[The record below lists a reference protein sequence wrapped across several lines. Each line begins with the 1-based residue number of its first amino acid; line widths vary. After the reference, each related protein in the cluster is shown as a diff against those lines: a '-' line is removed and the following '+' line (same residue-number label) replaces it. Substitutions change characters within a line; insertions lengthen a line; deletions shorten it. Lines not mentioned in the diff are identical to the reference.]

1 MSHRILLQ
9 LLLTLCFFQQSRG
22 QVVDVEALFAQAR
35 ELAYNK
41 EYDASRAILH
51 QILLVQPTYRDAALF
66 KARTWLWEEK
76 WAAGEFLADS
86 LVKSDPTW
94 TEAFWVRADALLWSG
109 KFEAVLSLSPV
120 STWLQS
126 DSMLLNWYKAR
137 AWHETKDYEQS
148 LVLTRALLDAGASYP
163 GLRILHAANLQQSRQ
178 RHVQLDYQFST
189 FDAPIPNWQ
198 WLSLEYAQKVLTGPL
213 LVRGTYIN
221 RFNLPSTQLEAE
233 WYPRINKKTY
243 AYAGLGI
250 GNGLLFPGLRMGGE
264 IFRDLPKSFEFSAGW
279 RYILFPDSRIHSF
292 TLAAGKYAGKYWL
305 GVRPFI
311 IPTAGNVYLTN
322 TIQIRRYFGAD
333 NSWINFTY
341 GVGNSP
347 DLDFRLNSPDAAPSN
362 QLFLLAATLIR
373 LDVQW
378 KFTPQ
383 WSAKPFVELK
393 NEEFLPGNFRTRFST
408 GTTLLFQFR

>member
-1 MSHRILLQ
+1 MKRLV
-9 LLLTLCFFQQSRG
+9 LLLLFVTGFFDVSHAQT
-22 QVVDVEALFAQAR
+22 VDVEVLYSQAR
-35 ELAYNK
+35 ELAYK
-41 EYDASRAILH
+41 KQYDSSRVIIDRIL
-51 QILLVQPTYRDAALF
+51 QIQPTYRDAALF
-66 KARTWLWEEK
+66 KARTWLWEQK
-76 WAAGEFLADS
+76 WLEGELLADS
-86 LVKSDPTW
+86 LVKTDPTW
-94 TEAFWVRADALLWSG
+94 TEAIWVKADAYLWSG
-109 KFEAVLSLSPV
+109 KSDKLLSLVPGLGWSQ
-120 STWLQS
+120 T
-126 DSMLLNWYKAR
+126 DSMLLNWYHAR
-137 AWHETKDYEQS
+137 AWHELKNYEQS
-148 LVLTRALLDAGASYP
+148 LTLTRALLDGGASYP
-163 GLRILHAANLQQSRQ
+163 GLRILHGTNLQQSRQ

-213 LVRGTYIN
+213 VVRGTYIN
-221 RFNLPSTQLEAE
+221 RFNLNSTQLEAE

-243 AYAGLGI
+243 AYAGLGF

-279 RYILFPDSRIHSF
+279 RFINFPDSRIHSF

-311 IPTAGNVYLTN
+311 IPTAGNVYVTN

-333 NSWINFTY
+333 NSWINLTY
-341 GVGNSP
+341 GIGNSP

-378 KFTPQ
+378 KFNPQ
-383 WSAKPFVELK
+383 WSAKPFVEFK